1 MYKICVFA
9 GTTEGRRII
18 DYLTEQE
25 NTFVAASVATEYG
38 EELIE
43 HKSNL
48 HVYSGRMTEQ
58 EMENLLE
65 EGFDLTIDAT
75 HPYAGEVT
83 GNIVRACEKKNCEY
97 VRVLRDSTGAG
108 ERARFFSDIES
119 LVYFLSEQEGR
130 IFLTTGSK
138 DISKYREI
146 KDFQDRVWARVLPME
161 DSIAACKDA
170 GLAPSHIIA
179 MQGPFSAEMNIAM
192 LKSAGADF
200 LVTKDGGTS
209 GGFKEKVEAAEVLGK
224 ALLVIGRPE
233 EKEGKTVKETISYL
247 EEKFGFRGTRQII
260 IAGIGPGSEDLM
272 TREVRA
278 SIEGADLIIGAKRML
293 ENSAPGKRLFEAVNP
308 KEIAEY
314 INEHHE
320 YKNILVLM
328 SGDTGFYS
336 GTKKLLP
343 LLSEYSV
350 KVMPGL
356 SSLSVLASK
365 LGMSYEDI
373 ASVSLHGR
381 DASIK
386 KHVERNKKLF
396 VLTGGENTP
405 EKICEDLTTAGLGD
419 VNIYIGERLS
429 YPDEKITSGT
439 ARDLKDGEY
448 NKLSAMIIENKE
460 GKKLYAP
467 GLPDDSFKRLDGIP
481 MTKSEVRAISL
492 SKLKLAEDS
501 VCWDIGA
508 GTGSVSIEMA
518 IHATAGKVYAVERKK
533 EACRLAEE
541 NKENFNIKNLEII
554 EGTAPDICEELPT
567 PTHVFIGGSSGKLR
581 EIIEIALGKNPG
593 VRIVATAITLES
605 ISELKECMEAYFFD
619 DTEVVSVTVA
629 RDKKA
634 GDYHIMTGQNPI
646 YIFTMQKR

>member
-1 MYKICVFA
+1 MYRICVFA

-48 HVYSGRMTEQ
+48 HIYSGRMTEQ
-58 EMENLLE
+58 EMENLLD

-83 GNIVRACEKKNCEY
+83 ENIVSACTKKNCEY
-97 VRVLRDSTGAG
+97 IRVLRDSTSAG
-108 ERARFFSDIES
+108 ENARYFSDIEGI
-119 LVYFLSEQEGR
+119 VDFLSEQEGR
-130 IFLTTGSK
+130 VLLTTGSK
-138 DISKYREI
+138 DILRYSEI
-146 KDFQDRVWARVLPME
+146 KDFQERVWARVLPME
-161 DSIAACKDA
+161 DSISACKEA

-179 MQGPFSAEMNIAM
+179 MQGPFSSEMNVAM
-192 LKSAGADF
+192 LKGIGADF

-209 GGFKEKVEAAEVLGK
+209 GGFKEKVEATEALGK

-233 EKEGKTVKETISYL
+233 EKEGKTVRETITYL
-247 EEKFGFRGTRQII
+247 EDKFGFTGSRQITV
-260 IAGIGPGSEDLM
+260 AGIGPGSEDMM

-278 SIEGADLIIGAKRML
+278 AIDAADLIIGAKRML
-293 ENSAPGKRLFEAVNP
+293 ENCAPGKQFFEAVKP
-308 KEIAEY
+308 EEIADY
-314 INEHHE
+314 IEEHHE
-320 YKNILVLM
+320 YKNVLVLM

-343 LLSEYSV
+343 MLSEYSV
-350 KVMPGL
+350 KVLPGL
-356 SSLSVLASK
+356 SSLSVLASR

-373 ASVSLHGR
+373 TPISLHGR
-381 DASIK
+381 DASIIK
-386 KHVERNKKLF
+386 NVENNQKVF

-405 EKICEDLTTAGLGD
+405 EKICKELTTEGLGN
-419 VNIYIGERLS
+419 VKVYIGERLS
-429 YPDEKITSGT
+429 YPEEKITAGE
-439 ARDLKDGEY
+439 ARELKDGEY
-448 NKLSAMIIENKE
+448 NKLSAMIIVNKE

-467 GLPDDSFKRLDGIP
+467 GLPDDSFKRLEGVP

-492 SKLKLAEDS
+492 SKLCIAEDS
-501 VCWDIGA
+501 ICWDIGA

-518 IHATAGKVYAVERKK
+518 IHARRGKVYAVERKK
-533 EACRLAEE
+533 EACKLAEE
-541 NKENFNIKNLEII
+541 NKESFNLKNLEII
-554 EGTAPDICEELPT
+554 EGVAPDICEELPA
-567 PTHVFIGGSSGKLR
+567 PSHVFIGGSSGKLR

-605 ISELKECMEAYFFD
+605 ISELKDCMETYFFD
-619 DTEVVSVTVA
+619 ETEVVSVTVA

>member
-1 MYKICVFA
+1 MYRICVFA

-18 DYLTEQE
+18 DFLTEQE

-48 HVYSGRMTEQ
+48 HIYSGRMTEQ
-58 EMENLLE
+58 EMENLLD

-83 GNIVRACEKKNCEY
+83 KNIVKACEKKSCEY
-97 VRVLRDSTGAG
+97 IRVLRDSTSAG
-108 ERARFFSDIES
+108 ENARFFSDIES
-119 LVYFLSEQEGR
+119 LVEFLSEQEGR
-130 IFLTTGSK
+130 VLLTTGSK
-138 DISKYREI
+138 DILKYSEI
-146 KDFQDRVWARVLPME
+146 KDFQERIWARVLPME
-161 DSIAACKDA
+161 DSISACKEA

-179 MQGPFSAEMNIAM
+179 MQGPFSSEMNAAM
-192 LKSAGADF
+192 LKSIGADF

-209 GGFKEKVEAAEVLGK
+209 GGFKEKVEAAEELGK

-233 EKEGKTVKETISYL
+233 EKDGKTVKETISYL
-247 EEKFGFRGTRQII
+247 EDKFGFTGSRQVTV
-260 IAGIGPGSEDLM
+260 AGIGPGSEDMM
-272 TREVRA
+272 TKEVRA
-278 SIEGADLIIGAKRML
+278 AIDAADLIIGAKRML
-293 ENSAPGKRLFEAVNP
+293 ENCAPGKQFFEAVKP
-308 KEIAEY
+308 EEIADY
-314 INEHHE
+314 IEEHHE
-320 YKNILVLM
+320 YKNVLVLM

-343 LLSEYSV
+343 MLSEYSV
-350 KVMPGL
+350 KVLPGL
-356 SSLSVLASK
+356 SSLSVLASRV
-365 LGMSYEDI
+365 GMSYEDI
-373 ASVSLHGR
+373 VPISLHGR

-405 EKICEDLTTAGLGD
+405 EKICEDLTTAGFGH
-419 VNIYIGERLS
+419 VKVYIGERLS
-429 YPDEKITSGT
+429 YPEEKITEGE
-439 ARDLKDGEY
+439 ARELKDGEY

-467 GLPDDSFKRLDGIP
+467 GLPDDAFKRLEGIP

-501 VCWDIGA
+501 ICWDIGA

-518 IHATAGKVYAVERKK
+518 LNANAGKVYAVERKK
-533 EACRLAEE
+533 EACVLAEE
-541 NKENFNIKNLEII
+541 NKENFNLGNLEII
-554 EGTAPDICEELPT
+554 EGTAPDICEELPA

-581 EIIEIALGKNPG
+581 EIIEIALGKNPS

-605 ISELKECMEAYFFD
+605 IAELKECMEAYFFD

>member
-1 MYKICVFA
+1 MYRICVFA

-48 HVYSGRMTEQ
+48 HIYSGRMTEQ
-58 EMENLLE
+58 EMENLLD

-83 GNIVRACEKKNCEY
+83 ENIVSACKKKNCEY
-97 VRVLRDSTGAG
+97 IRVLRDSTSAG
-108 ERARFFSDIES
+108 ESARFFADIES
-119 LVYFLSEQEGR
+119 LVTFLSEQEGR
-130 IFLTTGSK
+130 VLLTTGSK
-138 DISKYREI
+138 DILKYSEI
-146 KDFQDRVWARVLPME
+146 KDFQERVWARVLPME
-161 DSIAACKDA
+161 ESISACKEA

-179 MQGPFSAEMNIAM
+179 MQGPFSSELNAAM
-192 LKSAGADF
+192 LKSIGADF

-209 GGFKEKVEAAEVLGK
+209 GGFKEKVEAVEALGK
-224 ALLVIGRPE
+224 MLLVIGRPE
-233 EKEGKTVKETISYL
+233 EKEGMTVAGTIAFL
-247 EEKFGFRGTRQII
+247 EEKFGFKGRREII
-260 IAGIGPGSEDLM
+260 IAGIGPGSEDMM
-272 TREVRA
+272 TKEVRA
-278 SIEGADLIIGAKRML
+278 AIDAADLIIGAKRML
-293 ENSAPGKRLFEAVNP
+293 ENCAPGKQFFEAVKP
-308 KEIAEY
+308 EEIADY
-314 INEHHE
+314 IEEHHE
-320 YKNILVLM
+320 YKNVLVLM

-343 LLSEYSV
+343 MLSAYSV
-350 KVMPGL
+350 KVLPGL
-356 SSLSVLASK
+356 SSLSVLASR

-373 ASVSLHGR
+373 TPISLHGR
-381 DASIK
+381 DASIIK
-386 KHVERNKKLF
+386 KVENNQKVF

-405 EKICEDLTTAGLGD
+405 EKICKELTTEGLGN
-419 VNIYIGERLS
+419 VKVYIGERLS
-429 YPDEKITSGT
+429 YPEEKITEGE
-439 ARDLKDGEY
+439 ARELKDGEY
-448 NKLSAMIIENKE
+448 NRLSAMIIENKE

-467 GLPDDSFKRLDGIP
+467 GLPDDAFKRLDGIP

-501 VCWDIGA
+501 ICWDIGA

-518 IHATAGKVYAVERKK
+518 LNANAGKVYAVEKKK
-533 EACRLAEE
+533 EACVLAEE
-541 NKENFNIKNLEII
+541 NKEDFNLVNLDII
-554 EGTAPDICEELPT
+554 EGTAPDICEELPA

-581 EIIEIALGKNPG
+581 EIIEIALGKNPS

-605 ISELKECMEAYFFD
+605 IAELKECMEAYFFD

>member
-1 MYKICVFA
+1 MYKFCVFA

-18 DYLTEQE
+18 DYLTVQE

-48 HVYSGRMTEQ
+48 HIYSGRMTEQ
-58 EMENLLE
+58 EMENLLD

-83 GNIVRACEKKNCEY
+83 ENIVRACEKKNCEY
-97 VRVLRDSTGAG
+97 IRVLRDSTGAG
-108 ERARFFSDIES
+108 ENARFFSDVES
-119 LVYFLSEQEGR
+119 LVAFLSDQEGKVL
-130 IFLTTGSK
+130 LTTGSK
-138 DISKYREI
+138 DILKYSEI
-146 KDFQDRVWARVLPME
+146 KDFQERVWARVLPME
-161 DSIAACKDA
+161 ESIIACKEA
-170 GLAPSHIIA
+170 GLSPSHIIA
-179 MQGPFSAEMNIAM
+179 MQGPFTAEMNAAM
-192 LKSAGADF
+192 LKSIGADF

-209 GGFKEKVEAAEVLGK
+209 GGFKEKVEAAEELGK
-224 ALLVIGRPE
+224 ELLVIGRPE
-233 EKEGKTVKETISYL
+233 EKEGKTVTETISLL
-247 EEKFGFRGTRQII
+247 EEKFGFRSRRQII

-272 TREVRA
+272 TKEVRA
-278 SIEGADLIIGAKRML
+278 SIDAADLIIGAKRML
-293 ENSAPGKRLFEAVNP
+293 ENCAPGKQFFEAVKP
-308 KEIAEY
+308 EEISGY
-314 INEHHE
+314 IDEHHE
-320 YKNILVLM
+320 YKNVLVLM

-350 KVMPGL
+350 KILPGL
-356 SSLSVLASK
+356 SSLSVLASR

-373 ASVSLHGR
+373 TPVSLHGR
-381 DASIK
+381 DASINSLI
-386 KHVERNKKLF
+386 ERNKKVF

-405 EKICEDLTTAGLGD
+405 EKICEDLTAAGLGNVD
-419 VNIYIGERLS
+419 VHIGERLS
-429 YPDEKITSGT
+429 YPEETITSGT
-439 ARDLKDGEY
+439 ARELKDGEY
-448 NKLSAMIIENKE
+448 NKLSAMIIENRE

-467 GLPDDSFKRLDGIP
+467 GLPDDAFKRLDGVP
-481 MTKSEVRAISL
+481 MTKSEVRAICL

-518 IHATAGKVYAVERKK
+518 IHASSGKVYAVERKK
-533 EACRLAEE
+533 EACNLAEE
-541 NKENFNIKNLEII
+541 NKENFNLGNLEII
-554 EGTAPDICEELPT
+554 EGTAPEICEELPT

-593 VRIVATAITLES
+593 VRIVATAITLEA
-605 ISELKECMEAYFFD
+605 ISELKECMETYFFD